1 MDKSRGTRRKILT
14 AGAGIAVY
22 TALEGLACGNP
33 VAPGC
38 PPAGCREPMM
48 EQPRDAQESAAATDG
63 GVAPGQDAGVAPTP
77 AATDAGVAPTT
88 P

>member
-1 MDKSRGTRRKILT
+1 MSKTKGARRTILT

-38 PPAGCREPMM
+38 PPAGCHEPVPA
-48 EQPRDAQESAAATDG
+48 EQPRDAQPAETAS
-63 GVAPGQDAGVAPTP
+63 DAGVAPTP
-77 AATDAGVAPTT
+77 PADAGVEPT

>member
-1 MDKSRGTRRKILT
+1 MT

-38 PPAGCREPMM
+38 PPAGCREPAM
-48 EQPRDAQESAAATDG
+48 EQPRDAQEPAAAMDA
-63 GVAPGQDAGVAPTP
+63 GVAPAQDGGAAPTP
-77 AATDAGVAPTT
+77 AATDAGAAPT